1 MHRAHPSTMVD
12 HHRSRQGVICG
23 VLAYGL
29 WGLIPLYF
37 KLVHEVAPAEILAHR
52 IFWSFVFLGGVIT
65 ALGRWADLRA
75 AVRSRPVVGTLAVST
90 LLLALNWFIYIYAV
104 STNQVVSAS
113 LGYFINPLV
122 NVLLGV
128 VILKERLRGWQVV
141 SVALAT
147 VGVAMLGAPPI
158 ALSLALTFAFYGLL
172 RRHVAVDGLVGLFV
186 ETVLLAPLAVIYII
200 VVETQG
206 AAPFLGGDA
215 TMRLKLMASGI
226 VTAVPL
232 LLFTAAARRLRFST
246 LGFLQYL
253 APTLQFLLAVT
264 FFGETLDDEQLTAFG
279 LIWIAVALY
288 SVDSLRAFQQQR
300 AAAPQPVIVDA

>member
-1 MHRAHPSTMVD
+1 MHRAHTRMMTD
-12 HHRSRQGVICG
+12 NHRSRQGAICG

-65 ALGRWADLRA
+65 LLGRWTELRA
-75 AVRSRPVVGTLAVST
+75 AVRSRSVVATLAVST

-113 LGYFINPLV
+113 LGYFINPLI

-128 VILKERLRGWQVV
+128 VMLKERLRGWQLL

-147 VGVAMLGAPPI
+147 IGVAMLGAPPI
-158 ALSLALTFAFYGLL
+158 ALSLAVTFAFYGLL

-186 ETVLLAPLAVIYII
+186 ETALLAPLAAAYII
-200 VVETQG
+200 VVETHG

-215 TMRLKLMASGI
+215 AMRLKLMASGI

-253 APTLQFLLAVT
+253 APTLQFLLAVK

-279 LIWIAVALY
+279 LIWTAVALY
-288 SVDSLRAFQQQR
+288 SFDSLRAFGNSVPPR
-300 AAAPQPVIVDA
+300 PSR